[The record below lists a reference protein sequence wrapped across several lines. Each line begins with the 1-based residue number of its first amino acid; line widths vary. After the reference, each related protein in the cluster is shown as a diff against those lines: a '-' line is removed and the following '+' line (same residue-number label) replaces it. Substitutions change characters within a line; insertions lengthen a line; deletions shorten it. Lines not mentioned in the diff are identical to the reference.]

1 MDTNVTD
8 ALSRRLRHER
18 QSTGKRITPTEAD
31 ILTFE
36 VLHRH
41 GPLPSTY
48 IHEFTKH
55 LRRSEARTKDR
66 LGSLYHEDNTPH
78 GGTYLNRPWQQWQ
91 TMNARYQP
99 AVSENTPLAEQVLRE
114 RGILP
119 VSGCA
124 KSHAKAQ
131 FTHQFMVAC
140 ITASIELAVQTG
152 EIYSQ
157 GWPLDPVEEYNR
169 IGQQYQ
175 GPVVHDGPLRR
186 GPSPTLTGST

>member
-1 MDTNVTD
+1 MDTATD
-8 ALSRRLRHER
+8 SLSRRLRHER

-78 GGTYLNRPWQQWQ
+78 GGPYLDRPWRQWQ
-91 TMNARYQP
+91 TMDARYQP
-99 AVSENTPLAEQVLRE
+99 AVAQLSLHAEQVLRD
-114 RGILP
+114 RGV
-119 VSGCA
+119 VS
-124 KSHAKAQ
+124 
-131 FTHQFMVAC
+131 VAGNAEPG
-140 ITASIELAVQTG
+140 TQATPS
-152 EIYSQ
+152 
-157 GWPLDPVEEYNR
+157 
-169 IGQQYQ
+169 
-175 GPVVHDGPLRR
+175 RR
-186 GPSPTLTGST
+186 